1 VAAWVLA
8 GVIATLGML
17 ATAAPASAHA
27 TLLRTDPAAGAILTD
42 APSEVT
48 LTFSESVGTSLGKVT
63 VVDPDG
69 KAVHQGKLSQ
79 RKGAEASVKLK
90 SGLRDGTY
98 LVSYRVISADGHP
111 ISGGFTFSIGA
122 PSQQA
127 AAVTGSGSAS
137 VDPTVRGLLS
147 LSKYAGYLGM
157 ALLAGAVLMLVAL
170 WPRRLPS
177 TGPGR
182 LAWIGWGLLF
192 GGTLVSLV
200 IQTPYSTGGTL
211 ADISWGDVV
220 ATAETTVGKAQVIR
234 LGLLVAGSTLLWR
247 ITKAKPLGTAEWGL
261 LSAFGVTLLIT
272 WPFSGHAWA
281 SPGRLLSIP
290 ADAIHVGAM
299 AVWVGGLVVLARYL
313 LPAARPS
320 ELEVI
325 LPVWSRWA
333 TYAVVALAFTGT
345 IEALLEIG
353 TFGALISTTY
363 GRLVIA
369 KVLGL
374 GAILSVAALARAWVR
389 QRYPVAV
396 AHAFAEESG
405 EQAKPAAKPETKA
418 AKAAKAAKET
428 KAAKAA
434 KETKVK
440 DEDEPADDD
449 ADGVTR
455 LRSRVLVELA
465 LAAVVIMLATAL
477 VQTSPG
483 RTAATTTVPDDLPF
497 TATVTTST
505 LVLQIDMSPAK
516 RGNNSMH
523 LTAFTKEGKSLK
535 VLEWKASIAM
545 PAKGLESVDIP
556 LLAITENHAIGEI
569 QLPVSGDWKL
579 KAIARTS
586 DVDQVT
592 VERNIRIR

>member
-1 VAAWVLA
+1 MTRSTRVAGWLLAALISVFAVLF
-8 GVIATLGML
+8 
-17 ATAAPASAHA
+17 TAAPASAHA
-27 TLLRTDPAAGAILTD
+27 TLVRTDPSAGAILDD
-42 APSEVT
+42 APSLVT
-48 LTFSESVGTSLGKVT
+48 LTFSESVGTSLGKIT

-69 KAVHQGKLSQ
+69 KAVQQGRITQS
-79 RKGAEASVKLK
+79 KGDEAAIKLK
-90 SGLRDGTY
+90 SGLRQGTF

-111 ISGGFTFSIGA
+111 ISGGYTFSIGA

-127 AAVTGSGSAS
+127 TAVTGSESAA

-147 LSKYAGYLGM
+147 LSKYAGYLGI
-157 ALLAGAVLMLVAL
+157 ALLAGSVLMLVAL

-177 TGPGR
+177 TGPGK

-211 ADISWGDVV
+211 ADLSWTDVV

-290 ADAIHVGAM
+290 ADAIHIGAM
-299 AVWVGGLVVLARYL
+299 AIWLGGLVVLAMYL
-313 LPAARPS
+313 LPAAKPA

-353 TFGALISTTY
+353 TFGALVSTTY

-374 GAILSVAALARAWVR
+374 AAILSVAALARGWVR

-396 AHAFAEESG
+396 AHAFAEG
-405 EQAKPAAKPETKA
+405 ADGKT
-418 AKAAKAAKET
+418 AKAAKS
-428 KAAKAA
+428 AKAG
-434 KETKVK
+434 ETDGAEN
-440 DEDEPADDD
+440 DEDAVE
-449 ADGVTR
+449 VKR
-455 LRSRVLVELA
+455 LRSRVIVEIA
-465 LAAVVIMLATAL
+465 LASLVIVLATAL

-483 RTAATTTVPDDLPF
+483 RTAATASVPQDLPF
-497 TATVTTST
+497 TTSVSTST
-505 LVLQIDMSPAK
+505 MVLQIDMSPAK

-523 LTAFTKEGKSLK
+523 LTAFTKDGKSLK
-535 VLEWKASIAM
+535 VLEWKATIAM

-569 QLPVSGDWKL
+569 QLPVSGDWIL
-579 KAIARTS
+579 KATARTS
-586 DVDQVT
+586 DVDQVN
-592 VERNIRIR
+592 VERKIRIR

>member
-8 GVIATLGML
+8 GLIATLGVL
-17 ATAAPASAHA
+17 VTAAPASAHA

-48 LTFSESVGTSLGKVT
+48 LTFSESVGTALGKVT

-69 KAVHQGKLSQ
+69 KAAHQGKFTQ
-79 RKGAEASVKLK
+79 RKGAEAAVKLK

-111 ISGGFTFSIGA
+111 ISGGFTFSIGS

-127 AAVTGSGSAS
+127 AAVTGSESAS

-211 ADISWGDVV
+211 ADLSWADLVS
-220 ATAETTVGKAQVIR
+220 TAETTVGKAQVIR
-234 LGLLVAGSTLLWR
+234 LGLLVGGSTLLWR

-313 LPAARPS
+313 LPAARPA
-320 ELEVI
+320 ELAVI

-374 GAILSVAALARAWVR
+374 AAILSVAALARAWVR

-396 AHAFAEESG
+396 AHAFAEDSG
-405 EQAKPAAKPETKA
+405 AEAKP
-418 AKAAKAAKET
+418 AKAAKT
-428 KAAKAA
+428 TSAAKATPATKGTKA
-434 KETKVK
+434 KAKV
-440 DEDEPADDD
+440 EEEPVEDD

-483 RTAATTTVPDDLPF
+483 RTAATATVPDDLPF

-523 LTAFTKEGKSLK
+523 LTAFTKDGKSFK

-592 VERNIRIR
+592 VERTIRIR